1 MKTDERDDA
10 AAGGVVTERTADI
23 VMAIFMFAIGVVMVV
38 DNYQLGAGW
47 AKEGPQSGYFP
58 LRIGLII
65 CIAAA
70 IVILQTIFAK
80 TRSTK
85 IFVTGK
91 RLKPVLL
98 VLLPTALYVLAIQ
111 LIGIYVSSTIF
122 IGGFMRIMGRYGWGR
137 TLLVSVGF
145 SAVLFWLFE
154 VQFLVPLPKGPLEQ
168 LFGY

>member
-1 MKTDERDDA
+1 MKTHEREDA
-10 AAGGVVTERTADI
+10 PRGSVTQRTADI
-23 VMAIFMFAIGVVMVV
+23 AMAIFMFAIGVVMVV

-47 AKEGPQSGYFP
+47 AKDGPQSGYFP
-58 LRIGLII
+58 LRIGVII

-70 IVILQTIFAK
+70 IVLMQTIFAR
-80 TRSTK
+80 TPSTK
-85 IFVTGK
+85 VFVTAE

-98 VLLPTALYVLAIQ
+98 VLLPTMVYVLAIQ

-122 IGGFMRIMGRYGWGR
+122 IGGFMRIMGRYGWGK

-168 LFGY
+168 FFGY